1 MSDTVLEH
9 PLVRDYLMRLNIACA
24 YLPLPQARELRE
36 QIAAHLDE
44 ALPPG
49 ATTEEVRTEL
59 SRLGSPRSLAA
70 DAAGPGRR
78 TAVRRL
84 LGLLGRV
91 RWWAWVAIAALVA
104 LAASALTYTVLAL
117 SVTMEQG
124 PVGDWYYPQD
134 QARSKLTQQLITQ
147 YTVPERF
154 GQQQGIEFSV
164 FNNSDWTQTV
174 VGFDPNWHPFG
185 SSSVQV
191 AVGSGPCAA
200 AGDCEEGPVRWS
212 SSGSIPPHS
221 YRLLRLVWKSDWC
234 LNAGTGGSVLAE
246 GTSIQEL
253 MLTVRAGIFTRTEKI
268 PLRASWV
275 LTSVGSLPCH

>member
-9 PLVRDYLMRLNIACA
+9 PLVREYLTRLNIACA
-24 YLPLPQARELRE
+24 SLPLAQARELRE

-49 ATTEEVRTEL
+49 ATTEEVRAEL

-78 TAVRRL
+78 TVVRRL
-84 LGLLGRV
+84 LNLLGRI
-91 RWWAWVAIAALVA
+91 RWWAWVAIAVLVA
-104 LAASALTYTVLAL
+104 LAASALTYTLLAVSATL
-117 SVTMEQG
+117 VQG

-154 GQQQGIEFSV
+154 GQQQGIEISV
-164 FNNSDWTQTV
+164 FNDSDWTQTV
-174 VGFDPNWHPFG
+174 VGVAPNWFPFG
-185 SSSVQV
+185 SSSASV
-191 AVGSGPCAA
+191 AVGSGPCAE

-221 YRLLRLVWKSDWC
+221 YRLLRLIWKSDWC

-253 MLTVRAGIFTRTEKI
+253 MLTVRVGLFTRTEKI
-268 PLRASWV
+268 PLYGMWM
-275 LTSVGSLPCH
+275 LTSAGSPPCH